1 MYRWLAE
8 KLGNVSVNHKLGV
21 GFGLVLLLTLL
32 ITFTGWTGLGDV
44 ASRGDKL
51 GYISSLN
58 VLTKDL
64 RIARLDYEMRR
75 GEQGTAAVSELLN
88 RLDSGMKTARTLIE
102 QPADIAL
109 IDEQLAAVEQYKRAF
124 SDMAQAG
131 ANREDARSKL
141 GNTADNAV
149 LKVTEVEKS
158 LLQSDSVT
166 QFNSVVDLSK
176 LIQQARFQVR
186 GYTYSGKVEA
196 EQPALDAID
205 NALKKITELQG
216 SLQEQYQAN
225 LQQASVS
232 LQAYRAAVSQFRDS
246 QVATAVALKTMSAQG
261 DVLLNRSDKLTISQT
276 AVRDT
281 DAAQAK
287 YLLLLATV
295 LALIFGLVA
304 AWAITRQI
312 VIPLN
317 QTLKVAE
324 RVASGDLSHD
334 LTSTRQ
340 DELGQLQRAMQSM
353 TVGLREL
360 IGGISDGVT
369 QIASAAE
376 QLSSVTEQTSAGVNN
391 QKIETDQVATA
402 MNEMAATVQEVAR
415 NAEEAS
421 EAAVAADQQAREGDK
436 VVGEAIA
443 QIERLATEVGNSTEA
458 MGHLKRESDKIG
470 SVLDVIKSVAQQTNL
485 LALNAAIEAARAG
498 EAGRGFAVVADEVRS
513 LAQRT
518 QKSTEE
524 IEELIVGL
532 QTGTQQVAT
541 IMDNS
546 RGLTDSSVELTRRAG
561 SALANITRTVST
573 IQAMNSQIATAAEQ
587 QSAVAEEINRSVLNV
602 RDVSEQTSSASE
614 ETAASSAEL
623 ARLGIYL
630 QTLVGRSRLCR
641 GWAATHPGRRTSATC
656 EISYTL
662 ISPPSPQIVL
672 AFALLRSA
680 FSDLEVHHVSS
691 ADPLAGQRQRPTQT
705 RPGFW
710 PGAGPQFHHRHDRL
724 AGLECRTVPLQQ
736 PDGAGPT
743 GRRRGGHARQPHR
756 VPNAHR
762 HGQPGQNDAADRKN
776 RPAPRLPVKTHE
788 RPDRP
793 AASRGSR
800 TPGSRLQSGAG
811 GIAAVDRTAG
821 KRPAAAAKS
830 RPASQRHPR
839 ATVQRTA

>member
-8 KLGNVSVNHKLGV
+8 KLGNVSVNRKLGI
-21 GFGLVLLLTLL
+21 GFGLVLILTLL
-32 ITFTGWTGLGDV
+32 ITFTGWTGLSGV
-44 ASRGDKL
+44 ISRGDKL

-58 VLTKDL
+58 GLTKDL
-64 RIARLDYEMRR
+64 RLARLDFEMRR
-75 GEQGTAAVSELLN
+75 GEQGTGAVNDLITQ
-88 RLDSGMKTARTLIE
+88 LDTGLKTAAELIE
-102 QPADIAL
+102 QPDDKL
-109 IDEQLAAVEQYKRAF
+109 LVEQQQDALGQYKKAF
-124 SDMAQAG
+124 GTMVQAG
-131 ANREDARSKL
+131 LKREGARSKL
-141 GNTADNAV
+141 GDTADNAV
-149 LKVTEVEKS
+149 AKTNEVEKS
-158 LLQSDSVT
+158 LLQGDSVT
-166 QFNSVVDLSK
+166 LFNSVVDLSK

-205 NALKKITELQG
+205 NALKKITDLNSQ
-216 SLQEQYQAN
+216 LPEQYQAN
-225 LQQASVS
+225 LQEASVS
-232 LQAYRAAVSQFRDS
+232 LQAYRSAVSQYRDS
-246 QVATAVALKTMSAQG
+246 QVATAAATKIMAEQG
-261 DVLLNRSDKLTISQT
+261 DILLDRSNKLTLSQT
-276 AVRDT
+276 VVRDT
-281 DAAQAK
+281 DTAHAK
-287 YLLLLATV
+287 NLLLLATA
-295 LALIFGLVA
+295 LALAFGILA

-312 VIPLN
+312 VIPLS

-324 RVASGDLSHD
+324 RVAAGDLSHN
-334 LTSTRQ
+334 LISERR
-340 DELGQLQRAMQSM
+340 DELGQLQRSMQSM

-376 QLSSVTEQTSAGVNN
+376 QLSAVTEQTSAGVNS

-443 QIERLATEVGNSTEA
+443 QIERLANEVGNSTEA

-532 QTGTQQVAT
+532 QSGTQQVAT

-546 RGLTDSSVELTRRAG
+546 RNLTDSSVELTRRAG
-561 SALANITRTVST
+561 NALENITRTVST
-573 IQAMNSQIATAAEQ
+573 IQAMNQQIATAAEQ

-602 RDVSEQTSSASE
+602 RDVSEQTSAASE

-630 QTLVGRSRLCR
+630 QTLVGRFK
-641 GWAATHPGRRTSATC
+641 
-656 EISYTL
+656 
-662 ISPPSPQIVL
+662 V
-672 AFALLRSA
+672 
-680 FSDLEVHHVSS
+680 
-691 ADPLAGQRQRPTQT
+691 
-705 RPGFW
+705 
-710 PGAGPQFHHRHDRL
+710 
-724 AGLECRTVPLQQ
+724 
-736 PDGAGPT
+736 
-743 GRRRGGHARQPHR
+743 
-756 VPNAHR
+756 
-762 HGQPGQNDAADRKN
+762 
-776 RPAPRLPVKTHE
+776 
-788 RPDRP
+788 
-793 AASRGSR
+793 
-800 TPGSRLQSGAG
+800 
-811 GIAAVDRTAG
+811 
-821 KRPAAAAKS
+821 
-830 RPASQRHPR
+830 
-839 ATVQRTA
+839 

>member
-8 KLGNVSVNHKLGV
+8 KLGNVSVKSKLGV

-32 ITFTGWTGLGDV
+32 ITFTGWSGLSGV
-44 ASRGDKL
+44 ISRGDKL
-51 GYISSLN
+51 GFISSVN
-58 VLTKDL
+58 ELTKDL
-64 RIARLDYEMRR
+64 RLARLDYEMRR
-75 GEQGTAAVSELLN
+75 GEQGPAAVNGLLVQ
-88 RLDSGMKTARTLIE
+88 LEAGLKTADTLID
-102 QPADIAL
+102 QPADNRL
-109 IDEQLAAVEQYKRAF
+109 VDDQLVAVDQYRRAF
-124 SDMAQAG
+124 EAMVQAG
-131 ANREDARSKL
+131 ANRENARSKL
-141 GNTADNAV
+141 GDTADNAV
-149 LKVTEVEKS
+149 VKVGEIEKA
-158 LLQSDSVT
+158 LLQGDSVT

-205 NALKKITELQG
+205 NALKKITGLNGQIPD
-216 SLQEQYQAN
+216 QYSTN

-232 LQAYRAAVSQFRDS
+232 LQAYRAAVSQYRDS
-246 QVATAVALKTMSAQG
+246 QVATAAAMKIMAEQG
-261 DVLLNRSDKLTISQT
+261 DILLDRSKKLTASQT
-276 AVRDT
+276 VVRDN

-287 YLLLLATV
+287 QLLALATV
-295 LALIFGLVA
+295 LALVFGLIA

-312 VIPLN
+312 IIPLD

-324 RVASGDLSHD
+324 RVASGDLSHNLD
-334 LTSTRQ
+334 SARQ

-376 QLSSVTEQTSAGVNN
+376 QLSAVTEQTSAGVNS
-391 QKIETDQVATA
+391 QKVETDQVATA

-532 QTGTQQVAT
+532 QSGTQQVAT

-561 SALANITRTVST
+561 AALGNITRTVST

-630 QTLVGRSRLCR
+630 QTLVGRF
-641 GWAATHPGRRTSATC
+641 RT
-656 EISYTL
+656 
-662 ISPPSPQIVL
+662 
-672 AFALLRSA
+672 
-680 FSDLEVHHVSS
+680 
-691 ADPLAGQRQRPTQT
+691 
-705 RPGFW
+705 
-710 PGAGPQFHHRHDRL
+710 
-724 AGLECRTVPLQQ
+724 
-736 PDGAGPT
+736 
-743 GRRRGGHARQPHR
+743 
-756 VPNAHR
+756 
-762 HGQPGQNDAADRKN
+762 
-776 RPAPRLPVKTHE
+776 
-788 RPDRP
+788 
-793 AASRGSR
+793 
-800 TPGSRLQSGAG
+800 
-811 GIAAVDRTAG
+811 
-821 KRPAAAAKS
+821 
-830 RPASQRHPR
+830 
-839 ATVQRTA
+839 

>member
-8 KLGNVSVNHKLGV
+8 KLGNVSVNRKLSV
-21 GFGLVLLLTLL
+21 GFGLVLILTLL

-44 ASRGDKL
+44 INRGDKL
-51 GYISSLN
+51 GFISSLN
-58 VLTKDL
+58 GLTKDL
-64 RIARLDYEMRR
+64 RLARLDFDMRR
-75 GEQGTAAVSELLN
+75 GEQGTDAVTGLITQLDNGLETAAQ
-88 RLDSGMKTARTLIE
+88 LIE
-102 QPADIAL
+102 QPNDKAL
-109 IDEQLAAVEQYKRAF
+109 VEQQQEALSQYKKAF
-124 SDMAQAG
+124 AAMVQAG
-131 ANREDARSKL
+131 LKREGARSKL
-141 GNTADNAV
+141 GDTADNAV
-149 LKVTEVEKS
+149 AKINEIEKA
-158 LLQSDSVT
+158 LLQGDSVA
-166 QFNSVVDLSK
+166 QFNSVVEQSK
-176 LIQQARFQVR
+176 LIQQSRFQVR

-216 SLQEQYQAN
+216 QLPAQYQAN
-225 LQQASVS
+225 LQEAGAS
-232 LQAYRAAVSQFRDS
+232 LQAYRAAVSQYRDS
-246 QVATAVALKTMSAQG
+246 QIASAAALKTMIAQG
-261 DVLLNRSDKLTISQT
+261 DILLGHSEKLTVSQT
-276 AVRDT
+276 AVRDA

-295 LALIFGLVA
+295 LALIVGIFA

-324 RVASGDLSHD
+324 RVASGDLSHN
-334 LTSTRQ
+334 LESGRQ

-376 QLSSVTEQTSAGVNN
+376 QLSAVTEQTSAGVNS
-391 QKIETDQVATA
+391 QKVETDQVATA

-421 EAAVAADQQAREGDK
+421 EAAVAADQQAREGDQ

-443 QIERLATEVGNSTEA
+443 QIERLATEVGNSTVA
-458 MGHLKRESDKIG
+458 MGELKRESDKIG

-532 QTGTQQVAT
+532 QSGTQQVAT

-546 RGLTDSSVELTRRAG
+546 RGLTESSVELTRRAG
-561 SALANITRTVST
+561 HALGNITRTVST

-602 RDVSEQTSSASE
+602 RDISEQTSSASE
-614 ETAASSAEL
+614 ETASSSAEL

-630 QTLVGRSRLCR
+630 QTLVGR
-641 GWAATHPGRRTSATC
+641 
-656 EISYTL
+656 
-662 ISPPSPQIVL
+662 
-672 AFALLRSA
+672 F
-680 FSDLEVHHVSS
+680 
-691 ADPLAGQRQRPTQT
+691 
-705 RPGFW
+705 
-710 PGAGPQFHHRHDRL
+710 
-724 AGLECRTVPLQQ
+724 
-736 PDGAGPT
+736 
-743 GRRRGGHARQPHR
+743 R
-756 VPNAHR
+756 V
-762 HGQPGQNDAADRKN
+762 
-776 RPAPRLPVKTHE
+776 
-788 RPDRP
+788 
-793 AASRGSR
+793 
-800 TPGSRLQSGAG
+800 
-811 GIAAVDRTAG
+811 
-821 KRPAAAAKS
+821 
-830 RPASQRHPR
+830 
-839 ATVQRTA
+839 

>member
-8 KLGNVSVNHKLGV
+8 KLGNVSVKTKLGV
-21 GFGLVLLLTLL
+21 GFGLVLLLTLM
-32 ITFTGWTGLGDV
+32 ITFTGWTGLSGV
-44 ASRGDKL
+44 ISRGDKL
-51 GYISSLN
+51 GYIASLN
-58 VLTKDL
+58 DLSKDL
-64 RIARLDYEMRR
+64 RIVRLDFEMRR
-75 GEQGTAAVSELLN
+75 GEQGPAAVNEYIGK
-88 RLDSGMKTARTLIE
+88 LDSGLKTARTLIE

-109 IDEQLAAVEQYKRAF
+109 IDDQLAAIDQYKRAF
-124 SDMAQAG
+124 DAMVQAG
-131 ANREDARSKL
+131 ANRENARSKL
-141 GNTADNAV
+141 GDTADNAV
-149 LKVTEVEKS
+149 QKVGEVEKA
-158 LLQSDSVT
+158 LLQGDSVS
-166 QFNSVVDLSK
+166 QFNSVVELSK

-205 NALKKITELQG
+205 NTLKKITALNGQ
-216 SLQEQYQAN
+216 LPEQYSTN

-232 LQAYRAAVSQFRDS
+232 LQAYRAAVSQYRDS
-246 QVATAVALKTMSAQG
+246 QVANAAALKIMSAQG
-261 DVLLNRSDKLTISQT
+261 DLLLDRSNKLTLSQT
-276 AVRDT
+276 MVRDS
-281 DAAQAK
+281 DAANARQ
-287 YLLLLATV
+287 LLLLAAV

-304 AWAITRQI
+304 AWVITRQI
-312 VIPLN
+312 IVPLA
-317 QTLKVAE
+317 QTLNVAE
-324 RVASGDLSHD
+324 RVASGDLSHN
-334 LTSTRQ
+334 LISERQ
-340 DELGQLQRAMQSM
+340 DELGQLQRAMQNM

-360 IGGISDGVT
+360 IGGISEGVT

-376 QLSSVTEQTSAGVNN
+376 QLSAVTEQTSAGVNN

-443 QIERLATEVGNSTEA
+443 QIERLATEVGNSTVA
-458 MGHLKRESDKIG
+458 MGDLKRESDKIG

-524 IEELIVGL
+524 IAELIVGL
-532 QTGTQQVAT
+532 QNGTQQVAT

-602 RDVSEQTSSASE
+602 RDVSEQTSAASE

-630 QTLVGRSRLCR
+630 QTLVGRFR
-641 GWAATHPGRRTSATC
+641 
-656 EISYTL
+656 I
-662 ISPPSPQIVL
+662 
-672 AFALLRSA
+672 
-680 FSDLEVHHVSS
+680 
-691 ADPLAGQRQRPTQT
+691 
-705 RPGFW
+705 
-710 PGAGPQFHHRHDRL
+710 
-724 AGLECRTVPLQQ
+724 
-736 PDGAGPT
+736 
-743 GRRRGGHARQPHR
+743 
-756 VPNAHR
+756 
-762 HGQPGQNDAADRKN
+762 
-776 RPAPRLPVKTHE
+776 
-788 RPDRP
+788 
-793 AASRGSR
+793 
-800 TPGSRLQSGAG
+800 
-811 GIAAVDRTAG
+811 
-821 KRPAAAAKS
+821 
-830 RPASQRHPR
+830 
-839 ATVQRTA
+839 